1 MTVDENFAR
10 VILRNPQKITVDT
23 NHTWGKMRF
32 FKISHFSVTYKKI
45 TQKDPIN
52 VTCYWVKRQSFAD
65 RSLKLCQ
72 KKKLENDPV
81 TWVNEPLFL
90 GQISVI

>member
-10 VILRNPQKITVDT
+10 VILRNPQKMTVDK

-32 FKISHFSVTYKKI
+32 FKISHFAVTYKK
-45 TQKDPIN
+45 KALKNDPIN
-52 VTCYWVKRQSFAD
+52 VTCYWVKRQSFTD
-65 RSLKLCQ
+65 RSLKRCQ
-72 KKKLENDPV
+72 KKLENDPV